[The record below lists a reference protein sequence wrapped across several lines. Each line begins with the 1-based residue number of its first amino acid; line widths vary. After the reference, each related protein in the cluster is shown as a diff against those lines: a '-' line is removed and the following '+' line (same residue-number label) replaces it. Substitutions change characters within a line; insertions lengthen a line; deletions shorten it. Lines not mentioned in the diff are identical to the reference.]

1 MSPTSR
7 TPQTRARRGCVQRQ
21 KLVSWGVGQNHPERV
36 RKPCRKPLE
45 SRRVAPV
52 SSEKTASGVCYYG
65 FRYYNPST
73 GRWLSRDPIGEAG
86 GLNLYGMVGNDAVNS
101 IDPFGLEEA
110 YNYRERVSFV
120 EHAKEEPS
128 GSPVKLPTGDCR
140 RCYYDGIIA
149 EKDGGTAV
157 DVINTR
163 KRWLRREISRLNV
176 SVVKPDGDD
185 TMTLLQVENIVAEY
199 SWDTEKRWKV
209 YQRIICYRV
218 FLTNQIEKGKLLR
231 DEVHHGS
238 VSIERR
244 FRTATLPLPPDG
256 IDFSAGRDYQVPDL
270 QKNPDV
276 LREISN
282 NLR

>member
-1 MSPTSR
+1 MLATPR
-7 TPQTRARRGCVQRQ
+7 TPPNRALRAGVRGLKTRTGGFCRRPATRAPVFGSQMP
-21 KLVSWGVGQNHPERV
+21 KL
-36 RKPCRKPLE
+36 
-45 SRRVAPV
+45 RRVAKLAATK
-52 SSEKTASGVCYYG
+52 SASG
-65 FRYYNPST
+65 PT
-73 GRWLSRDPIGEAG
+73 LWPSRDPMGERG

-120 EHAKEEPS
+120 EHAKEEPR

-218 FLTNQIEKGKLLR
+218 FLTNQVEKGKLLR